1 MNTTL
6 LAQPSSSFLPSQLDS
21 ALDHL
26 SAWHDAERE
35 TLGRLFAQ
43 VDRWNARSALE
54 MLDQLHLDPEA
65 TEDDFLELLE
75 EARMLLQIMIEAL
88 RALPSRCTLQT
99 AFGLPG
105 PDSFDRHVCWSGARL
120 EDVLKILNQVL
131 GD

>member
-6 LAQPSSSFLPSQLDS
+6 LAQPTTSFPSPLDT
-21 ALDHL
+21 ALDYL
-26 SAWHDAERE
+26 GAWHDAERE
-35 TLGRLFAQ
+35 TLGRVFAQ
-43 VDRWNARSALE
+43 VDQWNARGALE
-54 MLDQLHLDPEA
+54 AFDQLHLDPEA

-105 PDSFDRHVCWSGARL
+105 PDTFDRHVCWSGARL
-120 EDVLKILNQVL
+120 EDVLENLNRVL
-131 GD
+131 ED